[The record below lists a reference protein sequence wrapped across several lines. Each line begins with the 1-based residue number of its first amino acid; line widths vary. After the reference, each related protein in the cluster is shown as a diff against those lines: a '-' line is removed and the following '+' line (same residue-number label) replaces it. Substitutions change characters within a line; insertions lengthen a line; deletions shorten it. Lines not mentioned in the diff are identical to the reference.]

1 MQETPQLLEEIEG
14 FPAPEVPAVD
24 TCGMTSLNLSLCC
37 AGQLLAMKISQRT
50 VALSGGMLFL
60 LFAGH
65 NLIYGSA
72 T

>member
-1 MQETPQLLEEIEG
+1 MQFNPKISDAATPFGSTPWHTLKSPID
-14 FPAPEVPAVD
+14 FF
-24 TCGMTSLNLSLCC
+24 LCC

-60 LFAGH
+60 LFAAH